1 MTQVW
6 SDVIRIKDVILR
18 LGLGGKNDDYSTI
31 MRKKKKVATQIKK
44 HFQSL
49 ALSTHCDV
57 HSLNLACGEWI
68 RNSTVLSK

>member
-1 MTQVW
+1 MVFVKWKKLMTQVW

-57 HSLNLACGEWI
+57 HSLNLACGE
-68 RNSTVLSK
+68 